1 MNKVSSKKMP
11 ALDIAHLHL
20 HWRESQYKGK
30 KYRSYSLARSYRI
43 QGKSRKDIVLKLGK
57 LNEDE
62 VARWRTLLH
71 AVKSPDAF
79 VTTLDDVVVTHHYA
93 YLDVAVAN
101 AVWDRWELD
110 TVFRHEGKRAIRLAT
125 VARILTLNR
134 CIAPSAKSKTPDWFR
149 DTALPWLLHLAP
161 KSLNSSRIFR
171 ELVAIEQHKEA
182 LCQHLYSQ
190 MRRLYPEAMKLVFY
204 DLSSTTFSGTHCVL
218 MKWGYCKEGYHNH
231 VVLAL
236 VVNRCGL
243 PFYWD
248 VLPGGTADVTTI
260 TWLLERLT
268 QRFQDLQVTLTF
280 DRGLVSDD
288 NLTALEQAHLKYI
301 SAMDKDQ
308 IEGITG
314 LDFSLFSHLEPERI
328 ERQAEQLPGFT
339 KLTDVTYYREAGVQ
353 DGRRYLLCFSPPL
366 FKKQRRARTE
376 AVRVFQ
382 TSAQVINAELGSA
395 RKSRQQAASQAKFD
409 QQIRKAKLSAFVTVA
424 LRPIQVPV
432 DGHGKS
438 RLVQS
443 WQGRVRVAQEAMR
456 SAGRLDGFWLLVT
469 NHSEQEQ
476 GAFRL
481 PAQDVI
487 PPYQEKTVIES
498 AFRDLKSFLD
508 LRPVYVWTEAH
519 VNAHYSVCV
528 LAHLLNRTLTLWLH
542 ANTGGDTT
550 KHIVSH
556 ERCYK
561 ELTGCQIDCI
571 DVENVGLST
580 YKMTRPTPQ
589 QKELLARVELTHLLN
604 WEVSDVVKDVSKERV
619 SSKKIL

>member
-57 LNEDE
+57 LTEDE
-62 VARWRTLLH
+62 AARWRTLLH
-71 AVKSPDAF
+71 AVKSPDTLF
-79 VTTLDDVVVTHHYA
+79 TTLDDLVVTQHYA

-101 AVWDRWELD
+101 AVWEHWELD
-110 TVFRHEGKRAIRLAT
+110 PVFRPEGKRAIPLAT

-134 CIAPSAKSKTPDWFR
+134 CIDPAAKSKTPKWFR
-149 DTALPWLLHLAP
+149 ETALPWLLNLEPA
-161 KSLNSSRIFR
+161 SLNSSRIFR
-171 ELVAIEQHKEA
+171 ELVAIEHHKEA
-182 LCQHLYSQ
+182 LCQHLFIQ
-190 MRRLYPEAMKLVFY
+190 MRRRYPEAMKLVFY
-204 DLSSTTFSGTHCVL
+204 DLSSTTFSGTQCLL

-260 TWLLERLT
+260 TWLLERLRH
-268 QRFQDLQVTLTF
+268 RFQDLQVTLTF

-288 NLTALEQAHLKYI
+288 NLTALEQAQLKYI

-328 ERQAEQLPGFT
+328 ERQAPQLPDFT
-339 KLTDVTYYREAGVQ
+339 PLTDTTYYREIGVQ

-366 FKKQRRARTE
+366 FKKQRLARAD
-376 AVRVFQ
+376 AVRVFH
-382 TSAQVINAELGSA
+382 TSAQRINAELASA

-409 QQIRKAKLSAFVTVA
+409 QQIRKAKLSACVTVT

-432 DGHGKS
+432 DSPGTS
-438 RLVQS
+438 RVVWS
-443 WQGRVRVAQEAMR
+443 WQGTVVVDQQAMR
-456 SAGRLDGFWLLVT
+456 HAGRLDGFWLLVT

-476 GAFRL
+476 GAFCL
-481 PAQDVI
+481 PAQDII

-508 LRPVYVWTEAH
+508 IRPVYVWTEAH
-519 VNAHYSVCV
+519 VKAHYSVCV

-542 ANTGGDTT
+542 TKQGGKST

-556 ERCYK
+556 ERCYN
-561 ELTGCQIDCI
+561 ELAGCQIDCI
-571 DVENVGLST
+571 EVENVGLST
-580 YKMTRPTPQ
+580 YKMTRPTSE
-589 QKELLARVELTHLLN
+589 QKELLRRVELTHLLEQ
-604 WEVSDVVKDVSKERV
+604 EVPDVANALSKERM
-619 SSKKIL
+619 